1 MAPLAIAVMGMIGT
15 AGAAAATAGTALVAG
30 ASTLAG
36 TVGTAL
42 AGSATALGSLQ
53 GAFTI
58 ASAFGSIASG
68 MVGMAES
75 EVQARGE
82 KLQAEREALAIRDE
96 TLKKIGDN
104 RVAFGASGVTL
115 ASSDPV
121 EMTLYGQ
128 TERETTLALSGGR
141 LRASQ
146 ARARGNAGMLAAA
159 TDALGSVGNYAT
171 SVANRG
177 GPAPAATG

>member
-1 MAPLAIAVMGMIGT
+1 MELAVAAMSMIGT
-15 AGAAAATAGTALVAG
+15 AGTAIATG

-36 TVGTAL
+36 TVGSAL
-42 AGSATALGSLQ
+42 ATTSTALGSLQ
-53 GAFTI
+53 GGFTI
-58 ASAFGSIASG
+58 ASAFGSLASG

-82 KLQAEREALAIRDE
+82 TLQAEREALAIREE
-96 TLKKIGDN
+96 TLKKIGDS

-121 EMTLYGQ
+121 EATLYGQ
-128 TERETTLALSGGR
+128 TEREMALARSGGR
-141 LRASQ
+141 LRSSQ
-146 ARARGNAGMLAAA
+146 ARARGSAGMLAAV
-159 TDALGSVGNYAT
+159 TDALGTVGNYAT

-177 GPAPAATG
+177 GPAPAQG